1 LECVERG
8 VDVFD
13 GTYPFKLAEFG
24 FASVFPLDSNG
35 QAKSPLKINL
45 RDLAFAR
52 DATPIMTNCKCLA
65 CRSHTRAYIHH
76 LLNAHEM
83 LAEVLLTM

>member
-1 LECVERG
+1 MLECVERG

-24 FASVFPLDSNG
+24 YASMYSLEG
-35 QAKSPLKINL
+35 QKSQMKINL
-45 RDLAFAR
+45 RDLSFAR
-52 DATPIMTNCKCLA
+52 DTTAIMEGCTCPACK
-65 CRSHTRAYIHH
+65 SYTRAYIHH